1 VVDVQ
6 AEDFYQSITVA
17 RISKSGRLLSNPLT
31 MMKRRKFISQT
42 LRVSGAVL
50 AAVYLPGCQS
60 KPVGTGEAPAVFDLE
75 EKTIAD
81 LQAAMENG
89 SLTAR
94 SLAGMYLKRIEEI
107 DRNGPTLRSVIE
119 TNPDALVIAEALDA
133 ERKSKGPRGPLHG
146 IPVLIKD
153 NIDTADK
160 MHTSAGSL
168 ALANSTPLKD
178 AFLVQRLREA
188 GAVILGKTNLSE
200 WANFRSTRSSSGWS
214 SRGGQTRNPYVLD
227 RSPCGSS
234 SGSGV
239 AVAANLCA
247 VAVGTETDGSIIC
260 PSTMCGIVGIK
271 PTLGLVSRNGII
283 PISHSQDTAGPMART
298 VTDAAVLLNA
308 LVGYDPADAAS
319 QQRPAVDF
327 TQSLDANGLQGARL
341 GVARYAMGVHEKVDA
356 AMEAA
361 FEILKKQGATLIDLD
376 KLSPESFGDE
386 EFEVLLYEFKADLN
400 AYLAALGENVPAKS
414 LEELITFNEKNK
426 DKAMPFFGQELFE
439 MAQKKG
445 DLSEKTY
452 LDALAKSKRLAGAEG
467 IDASLRQHQL
477 DAIVAPSDA
486 LPWSIDLVSGDHYLM
501 GGKASYSP
509 AAVAGY
515 PNITVP
521 AGFAHELPIGISF
534 YGTAFSEPVLIKLA
548 YAFEQASKMRRPPK
562 FLPTVS

>member
-1 VVDVQ
+1 
-6 AEDFYQSITVA
+6 
-17 RISKSGRLLSNPLT
+17 
-31 MMKRRKFISQT
+31 MMKRRKFISKT
-42 LRVSGAVL
+42 LRGTGAVL

-60 KPVGTGEAPAVFDLE
+60 APSNADGSSVAFDVE
-75 EKTIAD
+75 EKTIAEI
-81 LQAAMENG
+81 QTAMENG

-94 SLAGMYLKRIEEI
+94 NLAGLYLKRIEEI
-107 DRNGPTLRSVIE
+107 DRNGPTLNSVIE
-119 TNPDALVIAEALDA
+119 TNPDALTIAEALDA
-133 ERKSKGPRGPLHG
+133 ERKSKGSRGPLHG

-168 ALANSTPLKD
+168 ALANSRPSKD

-214 SRGGQTRNPYVLD
+214 SRGGQTHNPYVLD

-271 PTLGLVSRNGII
+271 PTLGLVSRSGII

-298 VTDAAVLLNA
+298 VTDAAILLNA
-308 LVGYDPADAAS
+308 LTGHDPADAAS
-319 QQRPAVDF
+319 QQRAAVDY
-327 TQSLDANGLQGARL
+327 TQSLDARGLNGARL

-356 AMEAA
+356 AMEEA
-361 FEILKKQGATLIDLD
+361 FEILKKQGATLVDLD

-386 EFEVLLYEFKADLN
+386 EFEVLLYEFKADMN
-400 AYLAALGENVPAKS
+400 AYLASLGENASAKS
-414 LEELITFNEKNK
+414 LEDLIALNEKNR
-426 DKAMPFFGQELFE
+426 DKSMPYFGQEIFE

-445 DLSEKTY
+445 DLSEKVY
-452 LDALAKSKRLAGAEG
+452 MDALAKSKRLAGAEG
-467 IDASLRQHQL
+467 IDAALKQHQL

-486 LPWSIDLVSGDHYLM
+486 LPWSIDLVNGDNYLM

-534 YGTAFSEPVLIKLA
+534 YGAAFSEPVLIKLA
-548 YAFEQASKMRRPPK
+548 YAFEQASKMRRSPK